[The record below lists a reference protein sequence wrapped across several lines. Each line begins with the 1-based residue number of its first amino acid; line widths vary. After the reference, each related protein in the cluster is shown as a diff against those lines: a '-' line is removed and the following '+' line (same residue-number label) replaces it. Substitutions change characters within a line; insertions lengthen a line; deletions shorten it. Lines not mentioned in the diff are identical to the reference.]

1 MEGCFVMHRMIIGTD
16 LQSLVELKRRPGLF
30 KSKAIFTLA
39 ELEYTRGRRDPA
51 ASLGGIIAAKEA
63 CIKAFS
69 AFDRLPIFTFLDIE
83 IRHAPNGR
91 PFLRAGR
98 RLAAWLERHHLRI
111 DLTISHSEE
120 YATATAI
127 LTRKYQENAA

>member
-1 MEGCFVMHRMIIGTD
+1 MIIGTD

-30 KSKAIFTLA
+30 KSKAIFTTA

-51 ASLGGIIAAKEA
+51 ASLGGILCAKEA

-69 AFDRLPIFTFLDIE
+69 AFDSLPIFTFLDIE
-83 IRHAPNGR
+83 IRHMQNGR
-91 PFLRAGR
+91 PFLHAGR
-98 RLAAWLERHHLRI
+98 RLAAWLDRHRLRV
-111 DLTISHSEE
+111 DLTISHSED

-127 LTRKYQENAA
+127 LTLKHQEHAA